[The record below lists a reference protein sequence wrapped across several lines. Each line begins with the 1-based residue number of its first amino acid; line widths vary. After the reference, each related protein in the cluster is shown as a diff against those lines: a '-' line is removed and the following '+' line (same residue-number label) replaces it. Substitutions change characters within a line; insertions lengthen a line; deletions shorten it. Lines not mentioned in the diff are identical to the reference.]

1 MSEPLLPEGWQPGIA
16 KPLQRELKAEEYEA
30 FAVKVYRTKVRPML
44 DEEPVGWFLSVDL
57 NSEDYELDENH
68 GKAARRLRERRPD
81 ADIFT
86 TRVGFPSAYQFTGI
100 FGDSLVNDIR
110 GGRPVET
117 PCH

>member
-1 MSEPLLPEGWQPGIA
+1 MAEPLLPEDRRPGTA
-16 KPLQRELKAEEYEA
+16 KPPLRRLSPEEYEV
-30 FAVKVYRTKVRPML
+30 FAETVYRTKVRPML

-57 NSEDYELDENH
+57 NSEDYELDGNH

-100 FGDSLVNDIR
+100 FGEPQR
-110 GGRPVET
+110 
-117 PCH
+117 